1 LTLALGSV
9 RGGRLKSMLKCDG
22 SHEDAAIM
30 VNGVAAHIDSHILI
44 NDALM
49 NLIFRCSDW
58 QVKQAQLNLP
68 NWTSGVAGFHADGT
82 EHAEGDE
89 YEELS
94 DVPHV
99 SIWLSDMQQHIA
111 PEIPARRSAVRKR
124 LRSIKM
130 QEGSLDIMG
139 HCILFENLCTEL
151 ATLGAAISDDEKL
164 DTFMDSVNS
173 FARTASG
180 ILLTP
185 ELVCDPEHPPP
196 ELTYER
202 CKAYDIKIYS
212 TESQKRSGEKSDQR
226 RLQAAQVSAKPAEQ
240 KSSPLSERWCNH
252 CGVAGH
258 DDQNCFKLHPE
269 KLEEY
274 RARAANFP
282 VRGRGNYRG
291 RGFRGARGRGS
302 FRGRGGVGQ
311 GRGNGGAVR
320 GGAANAPVVLG
331 AQAANQQA
339 PAQNAQPHQQAVQA
353 NQANPRP
360 VLAMSVRVSRVSDF
374 QTDPD
379 LDGKNAQ
386 VDGGANAHIWDR
398 LEDFDEI
405 HKLPQPMQVA
415 GAFEGGVYA
424 THQGRVNITAIV
436 NGERQE
442 IWLNDVYYCPGIRNC
457 LISETLLEQKGL
469 SFRTECPTQD
479 RKAHW
484 GAYLNGDLQFEAWTN
499 DQCKRIV
506 PLLARP
512 RIQNN
517 QVSTFE
523 SCPFPKEWTR
533 SGCIP
538 SVRPTPEKIS
548 QPNDCAAIVE
558 SNPRRDLSVPADSAS
573 KSCPFPEEWTSKG
586 LSAVTSEE
594 SLENFDQ
601 NIQPTFQVSRDET
614 SSSQETKRNKE
625 EIYFQETPNNN
636 QEALKSGE
644 NHSNLVQN
652 SVQVNLTEIQLKKLV
667 ESVHVRFGHPAIK
680 TLKLI
685 FKIIYSKI
693 DLQSFDFKN
702 LNNSCETCSKARLTR
717 TKKTILTR
725 NQATSPLE
733 RVSFDLSGK
742 LRVKSSQGF
751 SYVGLIV
758 DQYSDYFS
766 VALVCRKNE
775 LPDCVL
781 C

>member
-1 LTLALGSV
+1 
-9 RGGRLKSMLKCDG
+9 M
-22 SHEDAAIM
+22 
-30 VNGVAAHIDSHILI
+30 
-44 NDALM
+44 
-49 NLIFRCSDW
+49 
-58 QVKQAQLNLP
+58 
-68 NWTSGVAGFHADGT
+68 
-82 EHAEGDE
+82 
-89 YEELS
+89 
-94 DVPHV
+94 
-99 SIWLSDMQQHIA
+99 
-111 PEIPARRSAVRKR
+111 
-124 LRSIKM
+124 
-130 QEGSLDIMG
+130 
-139 HCILFENLCTEL
+139 
-151 ATLGAAISDDEKL
+151 
-164 DTFMDSVNS
+164 
-173 FARTASG
+173 
-180 ILLTP
+180 
-185 ELVCDPEHPPP
+185 
-196 ELTYER
+196 
-202 CKAYDIKIYS
+202 
-212 TESQKRSGEKSDQR
+212 
-226 RLQAAQVSAKPAEQ
+226 
-240 KSSPLSERWCNH
+240 
-252 CGVAGH
+252 
-258 DDQNCFKLHPE
+258 
-269 KLEEY
+269 
-274 RARAANFP
+274 
-282 VRGRGNYRG
+282 
-291 RGFRGARGRGS
+291 
-302 FRGRGGVGQ
+302 
-311 GRGNGGAVR
+311 
-320 GGAANAPVVLG
+320 
-331 AQAANQQA
+331 
-339 PAQNAQPHQQAVQA
+339 QA

-360 VLAMSVRVSRVSDF
+360 VLAMSVRVSRVSDY

-652 SVQVNLTEIQLKKLV
+652 SVQVNLTEIQVKKLV
-667 ESVHVRFGHPAIK
+667 ESLHIRFGHPSIK

-685 FKIIYSKI
+685 FNIIYSKI

-702 LNNSCETCSKARLTR
+702 LNNSCETCSKA
-717 TKKTILTR
+717 
-725 NQATSPLE
+725 
-733 RVSFDLSGK
+733 
-742 LRVKSSQGF
+742 
-751 SYVGLIV
+751 
-758 DQYSDYFS
+758 
-766 VALVCRKNE
+766 
-775 LPDCVL
+775 
-781 C
+781 